1 METRVGFIGLGA
13 MGFPMAMNILK
24 AGFPLWVFNRTKEKA
39 ASLLEQGGKWAASPS
54 ELAASCDILVSMV
67 ANDDALLE
75 IVEGPSGIIR
85 SSKKPSIHISMS
97 TVSPGLSD
105 SLEKKHKENG
115 IAFLAAPVTGRPERA
130 KEGALSIFLAGDTEA
145 KKRASPILESMGSKI
160 YDLGERPSQASLFKL
175 CNNFMI
181 LSLIETFSEAA
192 AMLEKGGI
200 STERAAE
207 IWGSSLFD
215 CQAFHSYTPMI
226 CKRNF
231 ADGGF
236 ALNLGLKDIR
246 LLQDCADH
254 TQVPMSF
261 LSELHEKLLVSM
273 NLGREKFD
281 WSAIAL
287 LARELA
293 GLKS

>member
-1 METRVGFIGLGA
+1 METRIGFVGLGR
-13 MGFPMAMNILK
+13 MGLPMALNILK
-24 AGFPLWVFNRTKEKA
+24 AGFPLWAYNRTKDKA
-39 ASLLEQGGKWAASPS
+39 VLLLEQGGKWASSLA
-54 ELAASCDILVSMV
+54 ELAASCDVLVSMV
-67 ANDDALLE
+67 SNDDALNE
-75 IVEGPSGIIR
+75 IVEGPSGLMQA
-85 SSKKPSIHISMS
+85 SKKPLIHISMS
-97 TVSPGLSD
+97 TVSPDLSD
-105 SLEKKHKENG
+105 SLEKKHKEKR

-130 KEGALSIFLAGDTEA
+130 REGSLWIFLAGDSKA
-145 KKRASPILESMGSKI
+145 KKTVSPILQAMSRKI
-160 YDLGERPSQASLFKL
+160 FDLGERPSQASLFKL

-215 CQAFHSYTPMI
+215 CLAFHSYTPMI
-226 CKRNF
+226 CKRSF
-231 ADGGF
+231 AEGGF

-246 LLQDCADH
+246 LLQGCADRN
-254 TQVPMSF
+254 QVPMPI
-261 LSELHEKLLVSM
+261 LSELHEKLLTSM
-273 NLGREKFD
+273 NLGRGAFD

-287 LARELA
+287 LARDLA